1 MISSIIDLFK
11 DLLQEKRD
19 FKYTLST
26 KITLKI
32 LNNAT
37 NTYDIEDAHFNAKA
51 ITVTDQR
58 FNLNK
63 AYEELKHRLDIWGER
78 VSRWIVD
85 KIEAI
90 HIEVSN
96 YEPLAGSSYIP
107 LPLKLNSP
115 MKV

>member
-37 NTYDIEDAHFNAKA
+37 NTYDIEDAHFNAK
-51 ITVTDQR
+51 VTTATNQK
-58 FNLNK
+58 FNLAK
-63 AYEELKHRLDIWGER
+63 PFEELKHKLDIWVR
-78 VSRWIVD
+78 
-85 KIEAI
+85 
-90 HIEVSN
+90 EVQD
-96 YEPLAGSSYIP
+96 G
-107 LPLKLNSP
+107 
-115 MKV
+115 